1 MIALGIKAL
10 SFDRLGKEL
19 ELLTKKYTYKG
30 KQLTLSEIS
39 KATGLSYEL
48 IYSRLRAGDT
58 VEQAIRNKHERKE
71 LKQVD
76 LLESIPKASCFNNIE
91 LNKQDKVIIAGLIS
105 DYLEQ
110 KAKGLELLDKKRP

>member
-1 MIALGIKAL
+1 M
-10 SFDRLGKEL
+10 
-19 ELLTKKYTYKG
+19 TKLYNYKG

-58 VEQAIRNKHERKE
+58 VEQATRSKHERKE
-71 LKQVD
+71 PKQVD
-76 LLESIPKASCFNNIE
+76 LLHCIPKASCFNNID

-105 DYLEQ
+105 DYLKQKEQ
-110 KAKGLELLDKKRP
+110 GLKLLNEKRP